1 MIHLDP
7 KAAWASAAFAF
18 LTLSAAG
25 QAVPTAPAAY
35 PELPSEMP
43 VKLVPATTSFDYERH
58 EAMIPMRDGV
68 RLYDR
73 NPQSFVPSIFW
84 AKPAD
89 YKTATQRIYHAPEE
103 ASSIELPVM
112 AAE

>member
-25 QAVPTAPAAY
+25 QAIPTAPAAY

-43 VKLVPATTSFDYERH
+43 VKLVPATTSFDY
-58 EAMIPMRDGV
+58 
-68 RLYDR
+68 
-73 NPQSFVPSIFW
+73 
-84 AKPAD
+84 
-89 YKTATQRIYHAPEE
+89 
-103 ASSIELPVM
+103 
-112 AAE
+112 